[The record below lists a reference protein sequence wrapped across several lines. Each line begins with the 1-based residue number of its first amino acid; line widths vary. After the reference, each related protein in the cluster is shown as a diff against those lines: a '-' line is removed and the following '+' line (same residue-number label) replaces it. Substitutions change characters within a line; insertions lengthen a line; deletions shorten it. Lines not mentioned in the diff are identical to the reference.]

1 VFDFEELDHYELLGV
16 PRGASSDEIKR
27 AYRREISKYHP
38 DRFAG
43 ADAAQQEYAQRRSQ
57 AITAAYTTLSDFG
70 ARSAYNLGR
79 TPSRPVEAPRRG
91 VSTGAT
97 TTARDHQAELYDQAR
112 AHLDAGRTVQ
122 ALGVLRQL
130 QQINPFYRDS
140 ADLLLRAEAAVR
152 VRQEPGTGASL
163 RRLFLAGTVFGA
175 ALLALLFWGFGART
189 VPTGAAPVPTQNP
202 PGQSAVVATPP
213 PAPSAPSL
221 APTAAPSLE
230 PTAATSAPS
239 PEPASAPSPEPTLP
253 PSPEPTAVP
262 TPLPTLA
269 NAAPTVAPLEQQGQA
284 LLADDFSRGGWAS
297 MSGRGWSVGYAQE
310 RYRISVDAGIGTIW
324 SFRSVTAADVT
335 VLADVQVLSGAG
347 GLVLR
352 FQDEYNY
359 LTLVVE
365 PQQSAYKLE
374 QRSRGVITVLA
385 AGISDAIQPGDTAQN
400 RVAARISGNLVQ
412 VVINGQLLAE
422 VEASGATDSPRFG
435 LVAISGAV
443 PAEAL
448 FDNFQVRSVE

>member
-57 AITAAYTTLSDFG
+57 ALTAAYTTLSDFG

-79 TPSRPVEAPRRG
+79 TPPRHGETPRRG

-97 TTARDHQAELYDQAR
+97 PAARDHQAELYDQAR

-202 PGQSAVVATPP
+202 PGQSTAVATAP

-221 APTAAPSLE
+221 APT
-230 PTAATSAPS
+230 TAPS
-239 PEPASAPSPEPTLP
+239 PLPTPAPPVPSPEPTSA

-262 TPLPTLA
+262 SPLPTLA

>member
-1 VFDFEELDHYELLGV
+1 MFDFEELDYYELLGV
-16 PRGASSDEIKR
+16 ARGASSDEIKR

-38 DRFAG
+38 DRFAN

-79 TPSRPVEAPRRG
+79 TGGSNTPPRPAHRTSVSHTPPRA
-91 VSTGAT
+91 SNSPP
-97 TTARDHQAELYDQAR
+97 RDHQAELYEQAR

-140 ADLLLRAEAAVR
+140 ADLLLRAEAALQAG
-152 VRQEPGTGASL
+152 QEPGTGASL

-175 ALLALLFWGFGART
+175 ALLALILWGFGARNAS
-189 VPTGAAPVPTQNP
+189 TGAAPVPTQ
-202 PGQSAVVATPP
+202 P
-213 PAPSAPSL
+213 PAVPDTAVSTLPAATAAPTPLPTL
-221 APTAAPSLE
+221 APTPVPTAAP
-230 PTAATSAPS
+230 AALS
-239 PEPASAPSPEPTLP
+239 PI
-253 PSPEPTAVP
+253 PTAVP
-262 TPLPTLA
+262 SPVSTAEPSPLPTLA
-269 NAAPTVAPLEQQGQA
+269 NAAPTAAPFEQQGLV

-335 VLADVQVLSGAG
+335 VLTDVQVLSGAG

-374 QRSRGVITVLA
+374 QRSRGAITVLA
-385 AGISDAIQPGDTAQN
+385 AGISDVIQAGDTAQN
-400 RVAARISGNLVQ
+400 RIVARIAGDLVQ

-422 VEASGATDSPRFG
+422 VEAAGASDSPRFG
-435 LVAISGAV
+435 LVAIAGSA